1 MTKTIALVALASLL
15 AAAAPPITEARTLG
29 LGAHVGYS
37 KAEDADDGT
46 YHIGGDLSLRP
57 IDFLGAML
65 EVEYREDDVDV
76 GGAGGVI
83 RDAKIE
89 YIPVLLSAQVFPFG
103 DRLGAFSPF
112 LIGGGGWYITR
123 SEIRGSVGGI
133 DGRFTDYDSSTGW
146 HFGFGSDFNLGPF
159 FTLTG
164 DFRYVFLETDLEDVD
179 DSDADGIR
187 LTFGAKFFL

>member
-1 MTKTIALVALASLL
+1 MKTIALVLMVSLL
-15 AAAAPPITEARTLG
+15 AMAAPHAAEARTIG
-29 LGAHVGYS
+29 VGAHVGYS

-57 IDFLGAML
+57 IDLVGLML
-65 EVEYREDDVDV
+65 EVEYRKDDVDV
-76 GGAGGVI
+76 DGTGGVI
-83 RDAKIE
+83 KDAEIE
-89 YIPVLLSAQVFPFG
+89 YIPILLSAQVFPFG
-103 DRLGAFSPF
+103 DSLGAFSPF

-123 SEIRGSVGGI
+123 SEIRGSVAGI

-146 HFGFGSDFNLGPF
+146 HFGFGTDVNLGPF
-159 FTLTG
+159 LTLTG
-164 DFRYVFLETDLEDVD
+164 DFRYVFLETNLEDVD